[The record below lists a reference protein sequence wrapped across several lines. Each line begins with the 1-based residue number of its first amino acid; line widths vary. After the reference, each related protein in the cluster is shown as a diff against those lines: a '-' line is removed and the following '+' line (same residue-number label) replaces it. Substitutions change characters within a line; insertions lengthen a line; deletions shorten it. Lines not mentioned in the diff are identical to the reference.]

1 MRTHRTMA
9 LAATLSVA
17 ATAAAADLT
26 SGAPAAHAHADSA
39 SSSPW
44 QGVLAALRSC
54 ESSGDYTAD
63 TGNGYYGAY
72 QFEIGTWQSL
82 GYSGYPHE
90 ASPAVQDQAVA
101 RLYAARGWTPW
112 PGCSAALDLQ
122 PISID
127 ANALAPVEHVAV
139 DRVPVDK
146 VKASSMVVVEEI
158 PEEEP
163 PPAPPAETRPAHSRF
178 SQLVAE
184 FG

>member
-17 ATAAAADLT
+17 ATAAVVDLT
-26 SGAPAAHAHADSA
+26 SGAPAAHAHSA
-39 SSSPW
+39 SATSSPW
-44 QGVLAALRSC
+44 TGALTALRSC

-82 GYSGYPHE
+82 GYSGYPNE

-112 PGCSAALDLQ
+112 PGCSLALDL
-122 PISID
+122 PAISID
-127 ANALAPVEHVAV
+127 ADSLGPVDHAPVRAPA
-139 DRVPVDK
+139 DT
-146 VKASSMVVVEEI
+146 VKASSMVVVEEV
-158 PEEEP
+158 PEEAP
-163 PPAPPAETRPAHSRF
+163 PPAPPAEARPAHSRF